1 MQLDWLV
8 CSEYSFGVFFL
19 ENLRRNL
26 SEMHN
31 LSLTALAIDLVLGLI
46 QHVTVIFIGKIVIN
60 IVVYFSSFTS
70 LFYTEEQVYPV
81 IDG

>member
-1 MQLDWLV
+1 
-8 CSEYSFGVFFL
+8 
-19 ENLRRNL
+19 
-26 SEMHN
+26 MHN